1 MGFNLG
7 MACSGCIYIVLV
19 TMMYFNKKRIS
30 TYENKIYG
38 HLLLV
43 SVLQIIMGLLGFI
56 TIYYYPNA
64 LLIKRII
71 NVAYLFSLVCWALIF
86 TLYVISIS
94 FNNKQN
100 RKTDFIIF
108 AIFLIVFLII
118 SALPMGYYNINN
130 FVYTSGS
137 AISFTYFMSFL
148 CILTI
153 IFCVIKN
160 RKNLLSKK
168 YIPVASFFLIGIVAL
183 IFQIN
188 NPKLFLISPME
199 MIVTIIMYFTIE
211 NPDVKMLTEVYRAK
225 EISDNANEEKTM
237 FLFNVTKEIKGATI
251 KRRWPFPIG
260 ENKSTILEE
269 TSNKNINVAVVND
282 NAMEIKSDIA
292 QFNTMTN
299 ELLDISSIDAAN
311 IKVYN
316 TKYNIKLIL
325 KQIITTYKEKCNNIE
340 FRSNIASDLP
350 EYMYGDSINLKKIL
364 ISLLDNAIKYTN
376 NGYVELNVSCVK
388 KQDICRLII
397 SIEDS
402 GIGIKSEELDKVFN
416 KNKEELNRDNLKN
429 NLYTI
434 KKILTIM
441 GGAIITNSTYGKGTT
456 MKVILDQKIVPDE
469 FSPELKLYNNK
480 KILLIDSNENTYKIF
495 KKILHSD
502 NINIDYVGVGKL
514 GLDKIREKEKYDLV
528 FIEDD
533 LKPLDGY
540 EIIKKLNNI
549 KTFNSPVVL
558 LTKDSNVEYNDDY
571 KKYGF
576 KNYLLKPIK
585 KKDLFEIIDT
595 LTSDK

>member
-71 NVAYLFSLVCWALIF
+71 NVAYLFSLICWALIF

-100 RKTDFIIF
+100 KKIDFIIF
-108 AIFLIVFLII
+108 ALFLIVFLII
-118 SALPMGYYNINN
+118 SALPLGYYNINN

-137 AISFTYFMSFL
+137 AVSFTYFMSFL

-237 FLFNVTKEIKGATI
+237 FLFNVTKEIKTVTNSI
-251 KRRWPFPIG
+251 
-260 ENKSTILEE
+260 NSHTDTILEE

-558 LTKDSNVEYNDDY
+558 LTKDSNIEYNDDY

-595 LTSDK
+595 LTRFDK

>member
-19 TMMYFNKKRIS
+19 AMMYFNKKRIS

-137 AISFTYFMSFL
+137 AVSFTYFMSFL

-237 FLFNVTKEIKGATI
+237 FLFNVTKEIKTVTNSI
-251 KRRWPFPIG
+251 
-260 ENKSTILEE
+260 NSHTDTILEE

-558 LTKDSNVEYNDDY
+558 LTKDSNIEYNDDY

>member
-71 NVAYLFSLVCWALIF
+71 NVAYLFSLICWALIF

-100 RKTDFIIF
+100 KKIDFIIF
-108 AIFLIVFLII
+108 ALFLIVFLII
-118 SALPMGYYNINN
+118 SALPLGYYNINN

-137 AISFTYFMSFL
+137 AVSFTYFMSFL

-237 FLFNVTKEIKGATI
+237 FLFNVTKEIKTVTNSI
-251 KRRWPFPIG
+251 
-260 ENKSTILEE
+260 NSHTDTILEE

-325 KQIITTYKEKCNNIE
+325 KQIITTYKDKCNNIE

-533 LKPLDGY
+533 LKPIDGY

-558 LTKDSNVEYNDDY
+558 LTKDSNIQYSDDY

-585 KKDLFEIIDT
+585 KKDLFEIIDI

>member
-7 MACSGCIYIVLV
+7 MTCSGCIYIVLV

-43 SVLQIIMGLLGFI
+43 SVLQIMMGLLGFI

-71 NVAYLFSLVCWALIF
+71 NVAYLFSLICWALIF

-100 RKTDFIIF
+100 KKIDFIIF

-137 AISFTYFMSFL
+137 AVSFTYFMSFL

-237 FLFNVTKEIKGATI
+237 FLFNVTKEIKTVTNSI
-251 KRRWPFPIG
+251 
-260 ENKSTILEE
+260 NSHTDTILEE

-325 KQIITTYKEKCNNIE
+325 KQIITTYKDKCNNIE

-558 LTKDSNVEYNDDY
+558 LTKDSNIEYNDDY

>member
-56 TIYYYPNA
+56 AIYYYQNA

-71 NVAYLFSLVCWALIF
+71 NVAYLFSLICWALIF

-100 RKTDFIIF
+100 KKIDFIIF

-137 AISFTYFMSFL
+137 AVSFTYFMSFL

-183 IFQIN
+183 ILQIN

-237 FLFNVTKEIKGATI
+237 FLFNVTKEIKTVTNNI
-251 KRRWPFPIG
+251 
-260 ENKSTILEE
+260 NSHTDTILEE
-269 TSNKNINVAVVND
+269 TSNKNINVVVVND

-325 KQIITTYKEKCNNIE
+325 KQIITTYKDKCNNIE

-364 ISLLDNAIKYTN
+364 ISLLDNAIKYAN

-558 LTKDSNVEYNDDY
+558 LTKDSNIEYNDDY

-585 KKDLFEIIDT
+585 KKDLFEIIDR
-595 LTSDK
+595 LTNDK

>member
-71 NVAYLFSLVCWALIF
+71 NVAYLFSLICWALIF

-100 RKTDFIIF
+100 KKIDFIIF
-108 AIFLIVFLII
+108 ALFLIVFLII
-118 SALPMGYYNINN
+118 SALPLGYYNINN

-137 AISFTYFMSFL
+137 AVSFTYFMSFL

-237 FLFNVTKEIKGATI
+237 FLFNVTKEIKTVTNSI
-251 KRRWPFPIG
+251 
-260 ENKSTILEE
+260 NSHTDTILEE

-325 KQIITTYKEKCNNIE
+325 KQIITTYKDKCNNIE

-416 KNKEELNRDNLKN
+416 KNKEGLNRDNLKN

-456 MKVILDQKIVPDE
+456 MKVILDQKTVPDE

-533 LKPLDGY
+533 LKPIDGY

-558 LTKDSNVEYNDDY
+558 LTKDSNIQYSDDY

>member
-71 NVAYLFSLVCWALIF
+71 NVAYLFSLICWALIF

-137 AISFTYFMSFL
+137 AVSFTYFMSFL

-237 FLFNVTKEIKGATI
+237 FLFNVTKEIKTVTNSI
-251 KRRWPFPIG
+251 
-260 ENKSTILEE
+260 NSHTDTILEE

-325 KQIITTYKEKCNNIE
+325 KQIITTYKDKCNNIE

-558 LTKDSNVEYNDDY
+558 LTKDSNIQYSDDY

>member
-71 NVAYLFSLVCWALIF
+71 NVAYLFSLICWALIF

-237 FLFNVTKEIKGATI
+237 FLFNVTKEIKTVTNSI
-251 KRRWPFPIG
+251 
-260 ENKSTILEE
+260 NSHTDTILEE

-558 LTKDSNVEYNDDY
+558 LTKDSNIEYNDDY

-585 KKDLFEIIDT
+585 KKDLFEIIDA

>member
-71 NVAYLFSLVCWALIF
+71 NVAYLFSLICWALIF

-137 AISFTYFMSFL
+137 AVSFTYFMSFL

-237 FLFNVTKEIKGATI
+237 FLFNVTKEIKTVTNSI
-251 KRRWPFPIG
+251 
-260 ENKSTILEE
+260 NSHTDTILEE

-558 LTKDSNVEYNDDY
+558 LTKDSNIEYNDDY

>member
-7 MACSGCIYIVLV
+7 MICSGCIYIVLV

-71 NVAYLFSLVCWALIF
+71 NVAYLFSLICWALIF

-100 RKTDFIIF
+100 KKIDFIIF

-137 AISFTYFMSFL
+137 AVSFTYFMSFL

-237 FLFNVTKEIKGATI
+237 FLFNVTKEIKTVTNSI
-251 KRRWPFPIG
+251 
-260 ENKSTILEE
+260 NSHTDTILEE

-376 NGYVELNVSCVK
+376 NGYVELNVLCVK

-558 LTKDSNVEYNDDY
+558 LTKDSNIEYSDDY

>member
-237 FLFNVTKEIKGATI
+237 FLFNVTKEIKTVTNRI
-251 KRRWPFPIG
+251 
-260 ENKSTILEE
+260 NSHTDTILEE

-558 LTKDSNVEYNDDY
+558 LTKDSNIEYNDDY

>member
-71 NVAYLFSLVCWALIF
+71 NVAYLFSLICWALIF

-100 RKTDFIIF
+100 KKIDFIIF
-108 AIFLIVFLII
+108 ALFLIVFLII
-118 SALPMGYYNINN
+118 SALPLGYYNINN

-137 AISFTYFMSFL
+137 AVSFTYFMSFL

-237 FLFNVTKEIKGATI
+237 FLFNVTKEIKTVTNSI
-251 KRRWPFPIG
+251 
-260 ENKSTILEE
+260 NSHTDTILEE

-325 KQIITTYKEKCNNIE
+325 KQIITTYKDKCNNIE

-533 LKPLDGY
+533 LKPIDGY

-558 LTKDSNVEYNDDY
+558 LTKDSNIQYSDDY

>member
-137 AISFTYFMSFL
+137 AVSFTYFMSFL

-237 FLFNVTKEIKGATI
+237 FLFNVTKEIKTVTNSI
-251 KRRWPFPIG
+251 
-260 ENKSTILEE
+260 NSHTDTILEE

-558 LTKDSNVEYNDDY
+558 LTKDSNIEYNDDY

-585 KKDLFEIIDT
+585 KKDLFEIIDA

>member
-71 NVAYLFSLVCWALIF
+71 NVAYLFSLICWALIF

-137 AISFTYFMSFL
+137 AVSFTYFMSFL

-237 FLFNVTKEIKGATI
+237 FLFNVTKEIKTVTNSI
-251 KRRWPFPIG
+251 
-260 ENKSTILEE
+260 NSHTDTILEE

-325 KQIITTYKEKCNNIE
+325 KQIITTYKDKCNNIE

-558 LTKDSNVEYNDDY
+558 LTKDSNIEYNDDY

>member
-71 NVAYLFSLVCWALIF
+71 NVAYLFSLICWALIF

-100 RKTDFIIF
+100 KKIDFIIF
-108 AIFLIVFLII
+108 ALFLIVFLII
-118 SALPMGYYNINN
+118 SALPLGYYNINN

-137 AISFTYFMSFL
+137 AVSFTYFMSFL

-237 FLFNVTKEIKGATI
+237 FLFNVTKEIKTVTNSI
-251 KRRWPFPIG
+251 
-260 ENKSTILEE
+260 NSHTDTILEE

-558 LTKDSNVEYNDDY
+558 LTKDSNIQYNDDY

>member
-71 NVAYLFSLVCWALIF
+71 NVAYLFSLICWALIF

-100 RKTDFIIF
+100 KKIDFIIF
-108 AIFLIVFLII
+108 ALFLIVFLII
-118 SALPMGYYNINN
+118 SALPLGYYNINN

-137 AISFTYFMSFL
+137 AVSFTYFMSFL

-237 FLFNVTKEIKGATI
+237 FLFNVTKEIKTVTNSI
-251 KRRWPFPIG
+251 
-260 ENKSTILEE
+260 NSHTDTILEE

-495 KKILHSD
+495 KKILHND

-558 LTKDSNVEYNDDY
+558 LTKDSNIEYNDDY

>member
-71 NVAYLFSLVCWALIF
+71 NVAYLFSLICWALIF

-237 FLFNVTKEIKGATI
+237 FLFNVTKEIKTVTNSI
-251 KRRWPFPIG
+251 
-260 ENKSTILEE
+260 NSHTDTILEE

-416 KNKEELNRDNLKN
+416 KKKEELNRDNLKN

-558 LTKDSNVEYNDDY
+558 LTKDSNIEYNDDY

>member
-56 TIYYYPNA
+56 AIYYYQNA

-71 NVAYLFSLVCWALIF
+71 NVAYLFSLICWALIF

-100 RKTDFIIF
+100 KKIDFIIF

-137 AISFTYFMSFL
+137 AVSFTYFMSFL

-183 IFQIN
+183 ILQIN

-237 FLFNVTKEIKGATI
+237 FLFNVTKEIKTVTNNI
-251 KRRWPFPIG
+251 
-260 ENKSTILEE
+260 NSHTDTILEE
-269 TSNKNINVAVVND
+269 TSNKNINVVVVND
-282 NAMEIKSDIA
+282 NAMEIKSDIV

-325 KQIITTYKEKCNNIE
+325 KQIITTYKDKCNNIE

-558 LTKDSNVEYNDDY
+558 LTKDSNIEYNDDY

-585 KKDLFEIIDT
+585 KKDLFEIIDR
-595 LTSDK
+595 LTNDK